1 MRQKSDYLK
10 QNASISSFKSN
21 DSWVI
26 LTDIEKRIKDK
37 IEAVGTPLKDWDINI
52 YRGVLTGFNEAF
64 IISGAKKEEILAN
77 CKSEDERTR
86 TDELIRPILRG
97 RDIKRFDYDFA
108 DLWLINTHNGVK
120 EKGVKPINID
130 DYPALKEHLN
140 KYYNQLEKRQDKG
153 DTPYNLRNCAYMED
167 FSKQKIVYIE
177 IMTDNPTKG
186 YDFPCFAF
194 DSMQCITLNTAY
206 IMCGSEIDLKYILAI
221 LNSDLGKRLVKYY
234 VIQLQNRQFRMLHQ
248 YVSNFPIPKIKDS
261 EKLVFKQL
269 VDKVI
274 QAKKMEEDSTFTE
287 NKINNLVNNLFSLT
301 INEKL
306 YIEKSN

>member
-77 CKSEDERTR
+77 CKSEDERGR

-140 KYYNQLEKRQDKG
+140 K
-153 DTPYNLRNCAYMED
+153 
-167 FSKQKIVYIE
+167 
-177 IMTDNPTKG
+177 
-186 YDFPCFAF
+186 
-194 DSMQCITLNTAY
+194 
-206 IMCGSEIDLKYILAI
+206 
-221 LNSDLGKRLVKYY
+221 LGKTV
-234 VIQLQNRQFRMLHQ
+234 
-248 YVSNFPIPKIKDS
+248 
-261 EKLVFKQL
+261 
-269 VDKVI
+269 
-274 QAKKMEEDSTFTE
+274 
-287 NKINNLVNNLFSLT
+287 
-301 INEKL
+301 
-306 YIEKSN
+306 

>member
-167 FSKQKIVYIE
+167 FSKQKIAWNRIAKEKVFSLVSEGIYIQ
-177 IMTDNPTKG
+177 
-186 YDFPCFAF
+186 
-194 DSMQCITLNTAY
+194 DSMHFFTGNN
-206 IMCGSEIDLKYILAI
+206 LKYICAF
-221 LNSDLGKRLVKYY
+221 LNSK
-234 VIQLQNRQFRMLHQ
+234 
-248 YVSNFPIPKIKDS
+248 
-261 EKLVFKQL
+261 
-269 VDKVI
+269 
-274 QAKKMEEDSTFTE
+274 
-287 NKINNLVNNLFSLT
+287 LFSWL
-301 INEKL
+301 L
-306 YIEKSN
+306 YIKIGEAVGGNAGNSDNIKNLKIPEPGNDKSLLILIDKLFNESDKNIIHEIDFQLNHKIYSLYNLSDDEIKYIEAF

>member
-1 MRQKSDYLK
+1 MRQKSDYFK
-10 QNASISSFKSN
+10 QNATISSFKSN